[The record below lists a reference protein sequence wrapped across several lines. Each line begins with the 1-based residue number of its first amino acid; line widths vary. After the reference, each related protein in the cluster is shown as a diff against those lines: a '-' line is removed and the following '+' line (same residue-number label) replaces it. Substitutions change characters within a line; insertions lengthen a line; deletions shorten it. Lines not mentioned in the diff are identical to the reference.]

1 MSFYYELALLKSPL
15 DPLTYCSDEKIEI
28 GTLVEV
34 SLQRRKVLSKA
45 VVVKEVEKPTFECTN
60 ISEITNEYFDEKMLQ
75 ISNFVS
81 TYYVCS
87 LGEALSVYNPFNKEL
102 KFEPSTETFDS
113 KIQLSILQEKAKR
126 FLEEKKQAL
135 LFANTGAGK
144 TEIYIKI
151 IEEHLNQNRQALLLM
166 PEISLTPQMQKRLEK
181 VFGKSIAIWHSKITK
196 KKKDEILKGLQEG
209 TVRLVAGARS
219 ALFLPYS
226 NLGVIVVDEEH
237 DDSYKSDSKPRFH
250 TKDLAIYIAKKYDL
264 QLVLGSAT
272 VSTSSFHKIPFF
284 RLDETFHKTKKLYS
298 FEDSDTNLSPKV
310 LDKIK
315 KTIDSK
321 NQVIVFLPTRANF
334 KYQICTTCGKSVEC
348 PYCSVSMS
356 LHKNDLAL
364 KCHYCGYAQQIPDSC
379 PSCKSGIIH
388 NLRVGTAQIEEEL
401 KVIFPDKN
409 IKRFDRDEIKTN
421 NQLKKILDEFNSGE
435 IDILV
440 GTQMLSKGHD
450 YHNVKL
456 AVVLGIDSVLN
467 MNSFKARE
475 KALSLL
481 IQIAGRSGRSGEGE
495 VIIQTKNQEF
505 FDYYLNESNYQ
516 EFLESELEFRQDFYP
531 PYLKMAKVMFS
542 HANGLKIK
550 DEMESYVRLLK
561 ENSDIEVVGFGQS
574 PIFKMANKYR
584 YEIIL
589 RSTNV
594 KALLTAL
601 HSIQTP
607 NASIDMD
614 TIY

>member
-1 MSFYYELALLKSPL
+1 MYFYELALLKSPL
-15 DPLTYCSDEKIEI
+15 ENLTFQSEEEIKI
-28 GTLVEV
+28 GT
-34 SLQRRKVLSKA
+34 KVLIKLKQRKA
-45 VVVKEVEKPTFECTN
+45 LDEAVIIKIVEKPDFKCTD
-60 ISEITNEYFDEKMLQ
+60 ISEITNEFYDEKMLE
-75 ISNFVS
+75 IASFIS

-87 LGEALSVYNPFNKEL
+87 LGESLNIYNPFDKTIKQLLNEEK
-102 KFEPSTETFDS
+102 FDS
-113 KIQLSILQEKAKR
+113 KIVLSSLQEKAKE
-126 FLEEKKQAL
+126 FLKQKKQAL

-151 IEEHLNQNRQALLLM
+151 IEECLNSGKQAVLLM

-181 VFGKSIAIWHSKITK
+181 VFAKSVAIWHSKITK
-196 KKKDEILKGLQEG
+196 KKKAQILQGLQEG
-209 TVRLVAGARS
+209 SIKLIAGARS

-226 NLGVIVVDEEH
+226 NLGVIVVDEEN

-250 TKDLAIYIAKKYDL
+250 TKDLSIYIAKKYNL
-264 QLVLGSAT
+264 QLILGSAT
-272 VSTSSFHKIPFF
+272 PSSSSFLKIPFF
-284 RLDETFHKTKKLYS
+284 RLDETYHKTNKAYS
-298 FEDSDTNLSPKV
+298 FEDSDMNLSPKI
-310 LDKIK
+310 LNKIET
-315 KTIDSK
+315 TINSQ

-364 KCHYCGYAQQIPDSC
+364 KCHYCGYTQQIPNSC
-379 PSCKSGIIH
+379 PSCKTGIIH

-401 KVIFPDKN
+401 KAIFPQKN
-409 IKRFDRDEIKTN
+409 IKRFDRDEIKTE
-421 NQLKKILDEFNSGE
+421 NQLKTILNDFNSGK

-467 MNSFKARE
+467 MNSYKARE

-481 IQIAGRSGRSGEGE
+481 IQISGRSGRSGFGE

-505 FDYYLNESNYQ
+505 FDYYLNESNYE
-516 EFLESELEFRQDFYP
+516 EFLQSELEFRKDLYP
-531 PYLKMAKVMFS
+531 PYLKMAKVTFS
-542 HANGLKIK
+542 HTNGLKVK
-550 DEMESYVRLLK
+550 DEMDFYVKLFK
-561 ENSDIEVVGFGQS
+561 QNKNIEVVGFGQS
-574 PIFKMANKYR
+574 PIFKIANKYR

-589 RSTNV
+589 RSNNV
-594 KALLTAL
+594 KALLQTL
-601 HSIQTP
+601 HSINSA

>member
-1 MSFYYELALLKSPL
+1 MFYYELALLKSPL
-15 DPLTYCSDEKIEI
+15 NNLTYQSEDKITI
-28 GTLVEV
+28 GSKVKV
-34 SLQRRKVLSKA
+34 KLQQRKVLDEA
-45 VVVKEVEKPTFECTN
+45 VVIKEVEKPSFKCSDILEV
-60 ISEITNEYFDEKMLQ
+60 TNEYFDEKMLL
-75 ISNFVS
+75 IATFVS
-81 TYYVCS
+81 QYYVCS
-87 LGEALSVYNPFNKEL
+87 LGEALSVYNTFDKNITFCLDEKR
-102 KFEPSTETFDS
+102 FDS
-113 KIQLSILQEKAKR
+113 KIALSPQQEKAKR
-126 FLEEKKQAL
+126 FLDEKKQAL

-144 TEIYIKI
+144 TEVYIKI
-151 IEEHLNQNRQALLLM
+151 IEEHLNQNKQAILLM
-166 PEISLTPQMQKRLEK
+166 PEISLTPQMEKRLEK
-181 VFGKSIAIWHSKITK
+181 VFDKSVAIWHSKITK
-196 KKKDEILKGLQEG
+196 KKKDEILKSLQEG
-209 TVRLVAGARS
+209 SIKLIAEARS

-237 DDSYKSDSKPRFH
+237 DDSYKSDSKPRLN
-250 TKDLAIYIAKKYDL
+250 TKDLSIYMAKKFDI

-272 VSTSSFHKIPFF
+272 VSTSSFYKIPFF
-284 RLDETFHKTKKLYS
+284 RLDETYHQTKKFYS
-298 FEDSDTNLSPKV
+298 FEDSDANLSIKV
-310 LDKIK
+310 VNKIT
-315 KTIDSK
+315 KTINDG

-364 KCHYCGYAQQIPDSC
+364 KCHYCGYAQQIPETC
-379 PSCKSGIIH
+379 PSCNSGIIH

-401 KVIFPDKN
+401 KELFPQKV
-409 IKRFDRDEIKTN
+409 IKRFDRDQIKTN
-421 NQLKKILDEFNSGE
+421 TQLKTVLNEFNKGQ

-467 MNSFKARE
+467 MNSYKSRE

-481 IQIAGRSGRSGEGE
+481 IQISGRSGRSGEGE
-495 VIIQTKNQEF
+495 VIIQTKNEEF
-505 FDYYLNESNYQ
+505 FNHYLNESNYK
-516 EFLESELEFRQDFYP
+516 EFLESELEFRKELYP
-531 PYLKMAKVMFS
+531 PFLKMAKVTFS
-542 HANGLKIK
+542 HTNGLKIK
-550 DEMESYVRLLK
+550 EEMDFYVQLLK
-561 ENSDIEVVGFGQS
+561 ANKDIEVVGFGQS

-589 RSTNV
+589 RSLNV
-594 KALLTAL
+594 KALLNAL

>member
-1 MSFYYELALLKSPL
+1 MFYYELALLKSPL
-15 DPLTYCSDEKIEI
+15 NNLTFQSEEKIEI
-28 GTLVEV
+28 GFKVKVKLQQRK
-34 SLQRRKVLSKA
+34 SLDEA
-45 VVVKEVEKPTFECTN
+45 VVIKEVEKPTFKCTN
-60 ISEITNEYFDEKMLQ
+60 ISEITNEYFDEKMLL
-75 ISNFVS
+75 IATFVS
-81 TYYVCS
+81 QYYVCS
-87 LGEALSVYNPFNKEL
+87 LGEALSVYNAFDKNITFCLDEKR
-102 KFEPSTETFDS
+102 FDS
-113 KIQLSILQEKAKR
+113 KIALSPQQEKAKR
-126 FLEEKKQAL
+126 FLDEKKQAL

-144 TEIYIKI
+144 TEVYIKI
-151 IEEHLNQNRQALLLM
+151 IEEHLNQNKQAILLM
-166 PEISLTPQMQKRLEK
+166 PEISLTPQMEKRLEK
-181 VFGKSIAIWHSKITK
+181 VFDKSVAIWHSKITK

-209 TVRLVAGARS
+209 SIKLIAGARS

-237 DDSYKSDSKPRFH
+237 DDSYKSDSKPRLN
-250 TKDLAIYIAKKYDL
+250 TKDLSIYMAKKFDI

-272 VSTSSFHKIPFF
+272 VSTSSFYKIPFF
-284 RLDETFHKTKKLYS
+284 RLDETYHQTKKFYS
-298 FEDSDTNLSPKV
+298 FEDSDANLSIKV
-310 LDKIK
+310 VNKIT
-315 KTIDSK
+315 KTINDG

-364 KCHYCGYAQQIPDSC
+364 KCHYCGYAQQIPETC
-379 PSCKSGIIH
+379 PSCNSGIIH

-401 KVIFPDKN
+401 KELFPQKV
-409 IKRFDRDEIKTN
+409 IKRFDRDQIKTN
-421 NQLKKILDEFNSGE
+421 TQLKTVLNEFNKGQ

-467 MNSFKARE
+467 MNSYKSRE

-481 IQIAGRSGRSGEGE
+481 IQISGRSGRSGEGE
-495 VIIQTKNQEF
+495 VIIQTKNEEF
-505 FDYYLNESNYQ
+505 FNHYLNESNYK
-516 EFLESELEFRQDFYP
+516 EFLESELEFRKELYP
-531 PYLKMAKVMFS
+531 PFLKMAKVTFS
-542 HANGLKIK
+542 HTNGLKIK
-550 DEMESYVRLLK
+550 EEMDFYVQLLK
-561 ENSDIEVVGFGQS
+561 ANKDIEVVGFGQS

-589 RSTNV
+589 RSLNV
-594 KALLTAL
+594 KALLNAL

>member
-1 MSFYYELALLKSPL
+1 MFYYELALLKSPL
-15 DPLTYCSDEKIEI
+15 NNLTFQSENQIEL
-28 GTLVEV
+28 GTKVLIK
-34 SLQRRKVLSKA
+34 LRQRKVLDEA
-45 VVVKEVEKPTFECTN
+45 VVIKEVEIPSFKCTD

-75 ISNFVS
+75 IATFVS
-81 TYYVCS
+81 QYYVCS
-87 LGEALSVYNPFNKEL
+87 MGEALSVYNAFDKTIIPIFNEEK
-102 KFEPSTETFDS
+102 FDS
-113 KIQLSILQEKAKR
+113 KIVLSKEQEKAKE
-126 FLEEKKQAL
+126 FLRQKKQAL

-144 TEIYIKI
+144 TEVYIKI
-151 IEEHLNQNRQALLLM
+151 IEEHLNENKQAILLM

-181 VFGKSIAIWHSKITK
+181 VFDKSVAIWHSKITK
-196 KKKDEILKGLQEG
+196 KKKEEILKGLQEG
-209 TVRLVAGARS
+209 SIRLIAGARS

-237 DDSYKSDSKPRFH
+237 DDSYKSDSKPRLH
-250 TKDLAIYIAKKYDL
+250 TKDLSIYMAKKYDF

-284 RLDETFHKTKKLYS
+284 RLDETYHKTKKVYT
-298 FEDSDTNLSPKV
+298 FEDSDSNLTSTIIN
-310 LDKIK
+310 KIS
-315 KTIDSK
+315 KTLNEK
-321 NQVIVFLPTRANF
+321 HQVIVFLPTRANF

-364 KCHYCGYAQQIPDSC
+364 KCHYCGYAQQIPSSC
-379 PSCKSGIIH
+379 PSCHSGIIH

-401 KVIFPDKN
+401 KVLFPEKI

-421 NQLKKILDEFNSGE
+421 KQLKTVLNEFNKGE

-467 MNSFKARE
+467 MNSYKSRE

-481 IQIAGRSGRSGEGE
+481 IQISGRSGRSGEGE
-495 VIIQTKNQEF
+495 VIIQTKNEDF
-505 FDYYLNESNYQ
+505 FNHYLNESNYQ
-516 EFLESELEFRQDFYP
+516 EFLESELEFRQELYP
-531 PYLKMAKVMFS
+531 PFLKMAKITFS

-550 DEMESYVRLLK
+550 DEMESYVKVLK
-561 ENSDIEVVGFGQS
+561 ENKNIEIVGFGQS

-584 YEIIL
+584 YEILL
-589 RSTNV
+589 RSSNI
-594 KALLTAL
+594 KALLNAL
-601 HSIQTP
+601 HSIQSP
-607 NASIDMD
+607 NATIDMD

>member
-1 MSFYYELALLKSPL
+1 MYFYELALLKSPL
-15 DPLTYCSDEKIEI
+15 ENLTFQSEEEIKI
-28 GTLVEV
+28 GT
-34 SLQRRKVLSKA
+34 KVLIKLKQRKA
-45 VVVKEVEKPTFECTN
+45 LDEAVIVKIVEKPDFKCTD
-60 ISEITNEYFDEKMLQ
+60 ISEITNEFYDEKMLE
-75 ISNFVS
+75 IASFIS

-87 LGEALSVYNPFNKEL
+87 LGEALSIYNPFDKNINQVIDEEK
-102 KFEPSTETFDS
+102 FDS
-113 KIQLSILQEKAKR
+113 KIVLSSLQEKAKE
-126 FLEEKKQAL
+126 FLKQKKQAL

-151 IEEHLNQNRQALLLM
+151 IEECLNSGKQAVLLM

-181 VFGKSIAIWHSKITK
+181 VFAKSVAIWHSKITK
-196 KKKDEILKGLQEG
+196 KKKAQILQGLQEG
-209 TVRLVAGARS
+209 SIKLIAGARS

-226 NLGVIVVDEEH
+226 DLGVIVVDEEN

-250 TKDLAIYIAKKYDL
+250 TKDLSIYIAKKYNL
-264 QLVLGSAT
+264 QLILGSAT
-272 VSTSSFHKIPFF
+272 PSSSSFLKIPFF
-284 RLDETFHKTKKLYS
+284 RLDETYHKTNKAYS
-298 FEDSDTNLSPKV
+298 FEDSDMNLSPKI
-310 LDKIK
+310 LNKIET
-315 KTIDSK
+315 TINSQ

-364 KCHYCGYAQQIPDSC
+364 KCHYCGYTQQIPNSC
-379 PSCKSGIIH
+379 PSCKTGIIH

-401 KVIFPDKN
+401 KAIFPQKN
-409 IKRFDRDEIKTN
+409 IKRFDRDEIKTE
-421 NQLKKILDEFNSGE
+421 NQLKTILNDFNSGK

-467 MNSFKARE
+467 MNSYKARE

-481 IQIAGRSGRSGEGE
+481 IQISGRSGRSGFGE

-505 FDYYLNESNYQ
+505 FDYYLNESNYE
-516 EFLESELEFRQDFYP
+516 EFLQSELEFRKDLYP
-531 PYLKMAKVMFS
+531 PYLKMAKVTFS
-542 HANGLKIK
+542 HTNGLKVK
-550 DEMESYVRLLK
+550 DEMDFYVKLFK
-561 ENSDIEVVGFGQS
+561 QNKNIEVVGFGQS
-574 PIFKMANKYR
+574 PIFKIANKYR

-589 RSTNV
+589 RSNNV
-594 KALLTAL
+594 KALLQTL
-601 HSIQTP
+601 HSINSA

>member
-1 MSFYYELALLKSPL
+1 MFYYELALLKSPL
-15 DPLTYCSDEKIEI
+15 NNLTFQSEEKIEI
-28 GTLVEV
+28 GFKVKVKLQQRK
-34 SLQRRKVLSKA
+34 SLDEA
-45 VVVKEVEKPTFECTN
+45 VVIKEVEKPTFKCTN
-60 ISEITNEYFDEKMLQ
+60 ISEITDEYFDEKMLL
-75 ISNFVS
+75 IATFVS
-81 TYYVCS
+81 QYYVCS
-87 LGEALSVYNPFNKEL
+87 LGEALSVYNAFDKNITFSLDEKR
-102 KFEPSTETFDS
+102 FDS
-113 KIQLSILQEKAKR
+113 KIALSPQQEKAKR
-126 FLEEKKQAL
+126 FLDEKKQAL

-144 TEIYIKI
+144 TEVYIKI
-151 IEEHLNQNRQALLLM
+151 IEEHLNQNKQAILLM
-166 PEISLTPQMQKRLEK
+166 PEISLTPQMEKRLEK
-181 VFGKSIAIWHSKITK
+181 VFDKSVAIWHSKITK

-209 TVRLVAGARS
+209 SIKLIAGARS

-237 DDSYKSDSKPRFH
+237 DDSYKSDSKPRLN
-250 TKDLAIYIAKKYDL
+250 TKDLSIYMAKKFDI

-272 VSTSSFHKIPFF
+272 VSTSSFYKIPNF
-284 RLDETFHKTKKLYS
+284 RLDETYHQTKKFYS
-298 FEDSDTNLSPKV
+298 FEDSDANLSIKV
-310 LDKIK
+310 VNKIT
-315 KTIDSK
+315 KTINDG

-364 KCHYCGYAQQIPDSC
+364 KCHYCGYAQQIPETC
-379 PSCKSGIIH
+379 PSCNSGIIH

-401 KVIFPDKN
+401 KELFPQKV
-409 IKRFDRDEIKTN
+409 IKRFDRDQIKTN
-421 NQLKKILDEFNSGE
+421 TQLKTVLNEFNKGQ

-467 MNSFKARE
+467 MNSYKARE

-481 IQIAGRSGRSGEGE
+481 IQISGRSGRKGEGE
-495 VIIQTKNQEF
+495 VIIQTKNEDF
-505 FDYYLNESNYQ
+505 FNFYLNESNYK
-516 EFLESELEFRQDFYP
+516 EFLESELEFRKELYP
-531 PYLKMAKVMFS
+531 PFLKMAKITFS

-550 DEMESYVRLLK
+550 DEMDSYVHFLK
-561 ENSDIEVVGFGQS
+561 QNKDIEVVGFGQS

-584 YEIIL
+584 YEIL
-589 RSTNV
+589 VRSNNIN
-594 KALLTAL
+594 ALLNAL
-601 HSIQTP
+601 HSIQSP
-607 NASIDMD
+607 NVSIDMD

>member
-1 MSFYYELALLKSPL
+1 MYFYELALLKSPL
-15 DPLTYCSDEKIEI
+15 ENLTFQSEEEIKI
-28 GTLVEV
+28 GT
-34 SLQRRKVLSKA
+34 KVLIKLKQRKA
-45 VVVKEVEKPTFECTN
+45 LDEAVIVKIVEKPDFKCTD
-60 ISEITNEYFDEKMLQ
+60 ISEITNEFYDEKMLE
-75 ISNFVS
+75 IASFIS

-87 LGEALSVYNPFNKEL
+87 LGEALSIYNPFDRNIEQVVDEEK
-102 KFEPSTETFDS
+102 FDS
-113 KIQLSILQEKAKR
+113 KIVLSSLQEKAKE
-126 FLEEKKQAL
+126 FLKQKKQAL

-151 IEEHLNQNRQALLLM
+151 IEECLNSGKQAVLLM

-181 VFGKSIAIWHSKITK
+181 VFAKSVAIWHSKITK
-196 KKKDEILKGLQEG
+196 KKKVQILQGLQEG
-209 TVRLVAGARS
+209 SIKLIAGARS

-226 NLGVIVVDEEH
+226 NLGVIVVDEEN

-250 TKDLAIYIAKKYDL
+250 TKDLSIYIAKKYNL
-264 QLVLGSAT
+264 QLILGSAT
-272 VSTSSFHKIPFF
+272 PSSSSFFKIPFF
-284 RLDETFHKTKKLYS
+284 RLDETYHKTNKAYS
-298 FEDSDTNLSPKV
+298 FEDSDMNLSPKIIN
-310 LDKIK
+310 KIET
-315 KTIDSK
+315 TINSQ

-364 KCHYCGYAQQIPDSC
+364 KCHYCGYAQQIPNSC
-379 PSCKSGIIH
+379 PSCKTGIIH

-401 KVIFPDKN
+401 KAIFPQKN
-409 IKRFDRDEIKTN
+409 IKRFDRDEIKTE
-421 NQLKKILDEFNSGE
+421 NQLKTILNDFNSGK

-467 MNSFKARE
+467 MNSYKARE

-481 IQIAGRSGRSGEGE
+481 IQISGRSGRSGFGE

-505 FDYYLNESNYQ
+505 FDYYLNESNYE
-516 EFLESELEFRQDFYP
+516 EFLQSELEFRKDLYP
-531 PYLKMAKVMFS
+531 PYLKMAKVTFS
-542 HANGLKIK
+542 HTNGLKVK
-550 DEMESYVRLLK
+550 DEMDFYVKLFK
-561 ENSDIEVVGFGQS
+561 QNKNIEVVGFGQS
-574 PIFKMANKYR
+574 PIFKIANKYR

-589 RSTNV
+589 RSNNV
-594 KALLTAL
+594 KALLQTL
-601 HSIQTP
+601 HSINSA

>member
-1 MSFYYELALLKSPL
+1 MFYYEVALLKSPL
-15 DPLTYCSDEKIEI
+15 NNLTYQSENELSLGSKI
-28 GTLVEV
+28 LVKIQ
-34 SLQRRKVLSKA
+34 QRKNLNEA
-45 VVVKEVEKPTFECTN
+45 VVIKEVPKPTFKCTD
-60 ISEITNEYFDEKMLQ
+60 ISEILNEYYDEKMLQ
-75 ISNFVS
+75 VAHFVS
-81 TYYVCS
+81 QYYVCS
-87 LGEALSVYNPFNKEL
+87 LGEALSVYHAFNKEL
-102 KFEPSTETFDS
+102 EANCEDIKFDS
-113 KIQLSILQEKAKR
+113 KIILSAQQEKAKK

-144 TEIYIKI
+144 TEVYIKI
-151 IEEHLNQNRQALLLM
+151 IEEHLNANKQAILLM

-181 VFGKSIAIWHSKITK
+181 VFDKSVAIWHSKITTK
-196 KKKDEILKGLQEG
+196 KKTEILKGLQEG
-209 TVRLVAGARS
+209 SIKLIAGARS

-237 DDSYKSDSKPRFH
+237 DESYKSDSKPRFH
-250 TKDLAIYIAKKYDL
+250 TKDLCIYIAKKYDI

-272 VSTSSFHKIPFF
+272 VSASSFHKMPFF
-284 RLDETFHKTKKLYS
+284 RLDETYHTTKKTYS
-298 FEDSDTNLSPKV
+298 FDDSDGNLSG
-310 LDKIK
+310 KIINK
-315 KTIDSK
+315 IANTINGG

-364 KCHYCGYAQQIPDSC
+364 KCHYCGYAQQIPESC
-379 PSCKSGIIH
+379 PSCHTGIIH

-401 KVIFPDKN
+401 KEIFPQK
-409 IKRFDRDEIKTN
+409 IVKRFDRDKIKTN
-421 NQLKKILDEFNSGE
+421 NQLKTILNEFNKGE

-450 YHNVKL
+450 YHNVRL

-467 MNSFKARE
+467 MNSYKSRE

-481 IQIAGRSGRSGEGE
+481 IQISGRSGRKGEGE
-495 VIIQTKNQEF
+495 VIIQTKNEEF
-505 FDYYLNESNYQ
+505 FNHYLNESNYQ
-516 EFLESELEFRQDFYP
+516 EFLESELEFRQELYP
-531 PYLKMAKVMFS
+531 PFLKMAKVTFA
-542 HANGLKIK
+542 HTNGLKIK
-550 DEMESYVRLLK
+550 DEMDSYVKILK
-561 ENSDIEVVGFGQS
+561 ANKDIEVVGFGQS

-589 RSTNV
+589 RSINV

>member
-1 MSFYYELALLKSPL
+1 MFYYEVALLKSPL
-15 DPLTYCSDEKIEI
+15 NNLTFQNEEKIDI
-28 GTLVEV
+28 GSKVFIKL
-34 SLQRRKVLSKA
+34 RNRKVLDEA
-45 VVVKEVEKPTFECTN
+45 VIIKEVEKPTFDCTN
-60 ISEITNEYFDEKMLQ
+60 ISEITNQFYDEKMLQ
-75 ISNFVS
+75 IASFIS

-87 LGEALSVYNPFNKEL
+87 IGEALSVYNPFDKNIEKISNEE
-102 KFEPSTETFDS
+102 KFDS
-113 KIQLSILQEKAKR
+113 KIVLSSLQQKAKE
-126 FLEEKKQAL
+126 FLDEKKQAL

-151 IEEHLNQNRQALLLM
+151 IEEHLNQNRQAVLLM

-181 VFGKSIAIWHSKITK
+181 VFGKSVAIWHSKITK
-196 KKKDEILKGLQEG
+196 KKKIEILKGLQEG
-209 TVRLVAGARS
+209 TIRLIAGARS
-219 ALFLPYS
+219 ALFLPYF

-237 DDSYKSDSKPRFH
+237 DDSYKSDSKPRLN
-250 TKDLAIYIAKKYDL
+250 TKDLAIYIAKKYNL

-272 VSTSSFHKIPFF
+272 VSSSSFHKIPFF
-284 RLDETFHKTKKLYS
+284 RLNETFHKTKKVYS
-298 FEDSDTNLSPKV
+298 FDDSQSNLSS
-310 LDKIK
+310 KIIEK
-315 KTIDSK
+315 IEKTIKDK

-348 PYCSVSMS
+348 PFCSVSMS

-364 KCHYCGYAQQIPDSC
+364 KCHYCGYTQKIPDSC
-379 PSCKSGIIH
+379 PSCNSGIIH

-401 KVIFPDKN
+401 KFHFPNNK
-409 IKRFDRDEIKTN
+409 IKRFDRDEIKTD
-421 NQLKKILDEFNSGE
+421 NQLKTVLNEFNDGK

-467 MNSFKARE
+467 MNSYKSRE

-481 IQIAGRSGRSGEGE
+481 IQISGRSGRSGEGE

-505 FDYYLNESNYQ
+505 FSHYLNESNYE
-516 EFLESELEFRQDFYP
+516 EFLKSELEFRQDFYP
-531 PYLKMAKVMFS
+531 PFLKMAKVIFS
-542 HANGLKIK
+542 SSNGLKVK
-550 DEMESYVRLLK
+550 DEMEDYAK
-561 ENSDIEVVGFGQS
+561 IFKDNKQIEVVGFGQS

-584 YEIIL
+584 YEILL
-589 RSTNV
+589 RSNNI
-594 KALLTAL
+594 KALLNAL
-601 HSIQTP
+601 HSINSP
-607 NASIDMD
+607 NATIDMD

>member
-1 MSFYYELALLKSPL
+1 MYFYELALLKSPL
-15 DPLTYCSDEKIEI
+15 ENLTFQSEEEIKI
-28 GTLVEV
+28 GT
-34 SLQRRKVLSKA
+34 KVLIKLKQRKA
-45 VVVKEVEKPTFECTN
+45 LDEAVIVKIVEKPDFKCTD
-60 ISEITNEYFDEKMLQ
+60 ISEITNEFYDEKMLE
-75 ISNFVS
+75 IASFIS

-87 LGEALSVYNPFNKEL
+87 LGEALSIYNPFDKNIKQLLNEE
-102 KFEPSTETFDS
+102 KFDS
-113 KIQLSILQEKAKR
+113 KIVLSSLQEKAKE
-126 FLEEKKQAL
+126 FLKQKKQAL

-151 IEEHLNQNRQALLLM
+151 IEECLNSGKQAVLLM

-181 VFGKSIAIWHSKITK
+181 VFAKSVAIWHSKITK
-196 KKKDEILKGLQEG
+196 KKKAQILEGLQEG
-209 TVRLVAGARS
+209 SIKLIAGARS

-226 NLGVIVVDEEH
+226 NLGVIVVDEEN

-250 TKDLAIYIAKKYDL
+250 TKDLSIYIAKKYNL
-264 QLVLGSAT
+264 QLILGSAT
-272 VSTSSFHKIPFF
+272 PSSSSFLKIPFF
-284 RLDETFHKTKKLYS
+284 RLDETYHKTNKAYS
-298 FEDSDTNLSPKV
+298 FEDSDMNLSPKI
-310 LDKIK
+310 LNKIET
-315 KTIDSK
+315 TINSQ

-364 KCHYCGYAQQIPDSC
+364 KCHYCGYTQQIPNSC
-379 PSCKSGIIH
+379 PSCKTGIIH

-401 KVIFPDKN
+401 KAIFPQKN
-409 IKRFDRDEIKTN
+409 IKRFDRDEIKTE
-421 NQLKKILDEFNSGE
+421 NQLKTILNDFNSGK

-467 MNSFKARE
+467 MNSYKARE

-481 IQIAGRSGRSGEGE
+481 IQISGRSGRSGFGE

-505 FDYYLNESNYQ
+505 FDYYLNESNYE
-516 EFLESELEFRQDFYP
+516 EFLQSELEFRKDLYP
-531 PYLKMAKVMFS
+531 PYLKMAKVTFS
-542 HANGLKIK
+542 HTNGLKVK
-550 DEMESYVRLLK
+550 DEMDFYVKLFK
-561 ENSDIEVVGFGQS
+561 QNKNIEVVGFGQS
-574 PIFKMANKYR
+574 PIFKIANKYR

-589 RSTNV
+589 RSNNV
-594 KALLTAL
+594 KALLQTL
-601 HSIQTP
+601 HSINSA

>member
-1 MSFYYELALLKSPL
+1 MYYYELALLKSPL
-15 DPLTYCSDEKIEI
+15 NNLTFQSEKKII
-28 GTLVEV
+28 LGK
-34 SLQRRKVLSKA
+34 KVLIKLKQRKNLDEA
-45 VVVKEVEKPTFECTN
+45 VVIKEVEKPTFKCSD
-60 ISEITNEYFDEKMLQ
+60 IVEITNEYFDEKMLQ
-75 ISNFVS
+75 IANFVS
-81 TYYVCS
+81 QYYVCS
-87 LGEALSVYNPFNKEL
+87 LGEALSVYSAFDESINLVLNEEK
-102 KFEPSTETFDS
+102 FDS
-113 KIQLSILQEKAKR
+113 KIVLSTQQEKAKE
-126 FLEEKKQAL
+126 FLKDKKQAL
-135 LFANTGAGK
+135 LFADTGAGK
-144 TEIYIKI
+144 TEVYIKI
-151 IEEHLNQNRQALLLM
+151 IEEHLNANKQAILLM

-181 VFGKSIAIWHSKITK
+181 VFDKSVAIWHSKITK

-209 TVRLVAGARS
+209 SIKLIAGARS

-237 DDSYKSDSKPRFH
+237 DESYKSDSKPRFH
-250 TKDLAIYIAKKYDL
+250 TKDLCIYIAKKYDI

-272 VSTSSFHKIPFF
+272 VSASSFHKIPFF
-284 RLDETFHKTKKLYS
+284 RLDETYHITKKTYS
-298 FEDSDTNLSPKV
+298 FDDSDSNLSA
-310 LDKIK
+310 KIINK
-315 KTIDSK
+315 IANTIKSG

-334 KYQICTTCGKSVEC
+334 KYQICTSCGKSVEC

-364 KCHYCGYAQQIPDSC
+364 KCHYCGYAQQIPESC
-379 PSCKSGIIH
+379 PSCHHGIIH

-401 KVIFPDKN
+401 KEIFPEK
-409 IKRFDRDEIKTN
+409 IVKRFDRDKIKTN
-421 NQLKKILDEFNSGE
+421 NQLKTILNEFNKGE

-467 MNSFKARE
+467 MNSYKSRE

-481 IQIAGRSGRSGEGE
+481 IQISGRSGRKGEGE
-495 VIIQTKNQEF
+495 VIIQTKNEEF
-505 FDYYLNESNYQ
+505 FNHYLNESNYQ
-516 EFLESELEFRQDFYP
+516 EFLESELEFRQELYP
-531 PYLKMAKVMFS
+531 PFLKMAKLTFS

-550 DEMESYVRLLK
+550 DEMDSYVHFLK
-561 ENSDIEVVGFGQS
+561 QNKDIEVVGFGQS

-589 RSTNV
+589 RSSNV

-607 NASIDMD
+607 NVSVDMD

>member
-1 MSFYYELALLKSPL
+1 MYFYELALLKSPL
-15 DPLTYCSDEKIEI
+15 ENLTFQSEEEIKI
-28 GTLVEV
+28 GT
-34 SLQRRKVLSKA
+34 KVLIKLKQRKA
-45 VVVKEVEKPTFECTN
+45 LDEAVIVKIVEKPDFKCTD
-60 ISEITNEYFDEKMLQ
+60 ISEITNEFYDEKMLE
-75 ISNFVS
+75 IGSFIS

-87 LGEALSVYNPFNKEL
+87 LGEALSIYNPFDKNIKQLLNEE
-102 KFEPSTETFDS
+102 KFDS
-113 KIQLSILQEKAKR
+113 KIVLSSLQEKAKE
-126 FLEEKKQAL
+126 FLKQKKQAL

-151 IEEHLNQNRQALLLM
+151 IEECLNSGKQAVLLM

-181 VFGKSIAIWHSKITK
+181 VFAKSVAIWHSKITK
-196 KKKDEILKGLQEG
+196 KKKAQILQGLQEG
-209 TVRLVAGARS
+209 SIKLIAGARS

-226 NLGVIVVDEEH
+226 DLGVIVVDEEN

-250 TKDLAIYIAKKYDL
+250 TKDLSIYIAKKYNL
-264 QLVLGSAT
+264 QLILGSAT
-272 VSTSSFHKIPFF
+272 PSSSSFLKIPFF
-284 RLDETFHKTKKLYS
+284 RLDETYHKTNKAYS
-298 FEDSDTNLSPKV
+298 FEDSDMNLSPKI
-310 LDKIK
+310 LNKIET
-315 KTIDSK
+315 TINSQ

-364 KCHYCGYAQQIPDSC
+364 KCHYCGYTQQIPNSC
-379 PSCKSGIIH
+379 PSCKTGIIH

-401 KVIFPDKN
+401 KAIFPQKN
-409 IKRFDRDEIKTN
+409 IKRFDRDEIKTE
-421 NQLKKILDEFNSGE
+421 NQLKTILNDFNSGK

-467 MNSFKARE
+467 MNSYKARE

-481 IQIAGRSGRSGEGE
+481 IQISGRSGRSGFGE

-505 FDYYLNESNYQ
+505 FDYYLNESNYE
-516 EFLESELEFRQDFYP
+516 EFLQSELEFRKDLYP
-531 PYLKMAKVMFS
+531 PYLKMAKVTFY
-542 HANGLKIK
+542 HTNGLKVK
-550 DEMESYVRLLK
+550 DEMDFYVKLFK
-561 ENSDIEVVGFGQS
+561 QNKNIEVVGFGQS
-574 PIFKMANKYR
+574 PIFKIANKYR

-589 RSTNV
+589 RSNNV
-594 KALLTAL
+594 KALLQTL
-601 HSIQTP
+601 HSINSA